1 MGALIVM
8 AYPTALFAKQADH
21 TYVKCGTGKKAWGCW
36 GGKSGGSELRR
47 GSGSTKRADKIAQP
61 DERAGIKCY
70 LINGVCHQ
78 AANRILLPAG
88 ITVRGARG
96 YSISEA
102 LFGTYGRVGSWPC
115 KSPFNQ
121 YPGETGD
128 LPECTEASL
137 KKAKSQVAELP
148 VRTVADKL
156 DWQYINGV
164 LGIYGEAQT
173 MMKARTIVP
182 AEAQSFH
189 LRLFMYMA
197 EFNLGPMLDK
207 TLANKLKQV
216 RSRIEKVRVKAETAF
231 ANEKMKAQEFVDA
244 FNKATID
251 FQDEMASVMQPAQ
264 YETLFDLKPGDHVIL
279 ADQNI
284 VSKVFDL
291 K

>member
-1 MGALIVM
+1 MGTLIAM
-8 AYPTALFAKQADH
+8 AYPTPLFAKQADH
-21 TYVKCGTGKKAWGCW
+21 TYVKCGTDKKAWACW

-47 GSGSTKRADKIAQP
+47 GSGSTKRADRVAQP
-61 DERAGIKCY
+61 DEKAGIKCY

-96 YSISEA
+96 YSVSEA

-121 YPGETGD
+121 YPAETGD
-128 LPECTEASL
+128 LPECTEAPL
-137 KKAKSQVAELP
+137 MKARSQAAELP
-148 VRTVADKL
+148 VRTAADKL

-173 MMKARTIVP
+173 MMKARILVA

-216 RSRIEKVRVKAETAF
+216 RSRIEKVRVKAETVF

>member
-1 MGALIVM
+1 MGTLIAM
-8 AYPTALFAKQADH
+8 AYPTTLFAKQADH

-36 GGKSGGSELRR
+36 GGKSGGTELRR
-47 GSGSTKRADKIAQP
+47 GTGSTKRANKIAQP
-61 DERAGIKCY
+61 DEKAGIKCY

-102 LFGTYGRVGSWPC
+102 LFGTYGRVGYWPC

-128 LPECTEASL
+128 LPECVEAPL
-137 KKAKSQVAELP
+137 TKAKSLAAEP
-148 VRTVADKL
+148 VRTAADKF

-164 LGIYGEAQT
+164 LGIYGEAQA
-173 MMKARTIVP
+173 MMKARTIAP

-189 LRLFMYMA
+189 LRLFMFMA

-207 TLANKLKQV
+207 ALANKLKQV
-216 RSRIEKVRVKAETAF
+216 RSKIERVRVKAETAF
-231 ANEKMKAQEFVDA
+231 ANEKMKPSEFVDA
-244 FNKATID
+244 FNKATVD
-251 FQDEMASVMQPAQ
+251 FQDEMASIMKPAQ

-284 VSKVFDL
+284 VTKAFEL

>member
-1 MGALIVM
+1 MGTLIAM
-8 AYPTALFAKQADH
+8 AYPTTLFAKQADH

-36 GGKSGGSELRR
+36 GGKSGGTELRR
-47 GSGSTKRADKIAQP
+47 GTGSTKRADKIAQP
-61 DERAGIKCY
+61 DEKAGIKCY

-102 LFGTYGRVGSWPC
+102 LFGTYGRVGYWPC

-128 LPECTEASL
+128 LPECVEAPL
-137 KKAKSQVAELP
+137 TKAKSLAAEP
-148 VRTVADKL
+148 VRTAADKF

-164 LGIYGEAQT
+164 LGIYREAQT
-173 MMKARTIVP
+173 MMKARTIAP

-189 LRLFMYMA
+189 LRLFMFMA

-207 TLANKLKQV
+207 TLASKLKQV

-231 ANEKMKAQEFVDA
+231 ANEKMKPSEFVDA

-251 FQDEMASVMQPAQ
+251 FQDEMASIMKPAQ

-279 ADQNI
+279 ADRNI
-284 VSKVFDL
+284 VTKAFDL

>member
-1 MGALIVM
+1 MGTLITM
-8 AYPTALFAKQADH
+8 AYPTTLFAKQADH
-21 TYVKCGTGKKAWGCW
+21 TYVKCDTGRKAWSCW
-36 GGKSGGSELRR
+36 GGKSGGRELRR
-47 GSGSTKRADKIAQP
+47 GTGATKRADKIAQP
-61 DERAGIKCY
+61 DEKAGIKCY

-88 ITVRGARG
+88 IIVRGARG

-115 KSPFNQ
+115 NSPFNQ
-121 YPGETGD
+121 YPSETGD
-128 LPECTEASL
+128 LPECIGASL
-137 KKAKSQVAELP
+137 KKTSGQAAEP
-148 VRTVADKL
+148 QVRTVADKL
-156 DWQYINGV
+156 DWQYITGV
-164 LGIYGEAQT
+164 LKIYAQAQT
-173 MMKARTIVP
+173 LMKTRSIVP
-182 AEAQSFH
+182 DEALSFH

-207 TLANKLKQV
+207 TLASKLKQV

-231 ANEKMKAQEFVDA
+231 TSEKMKAREFVDA
-244 FNKATID
+244 INKATID
-251 FQDEMASVMQPAQ
+251 FQDEIASFMKPSQ

-284 VSKVFDL
+284 VTKVFDL